1 MQEVVIVSAAR
12 TPVGSFRGAFATLS
26 AVDLGVEVVRGLLAR
41 SQLPADAVD
50 ELIFGQVL
58 TAGCGQ
64 NPARQTALR
73 AGLSVDTPAVTVNL
87 VCGSGLK
94 AVQQA
99 AQAIR
104 CGDAEIVIAGG
115 QESMSNAAYLVD
127 GARAGLRFGH
137 TTLLD
142 SMIQDGLW
150 DAFNDYHMGI
160 TAENLADEFAITR
173 QRQDAFAAR
182 SQQKAAAAIEAGRF
196 DNEIIPVSVSQGKK
210 TPRRVEHDEQPRP
223 DTSEEQ
229 LAQLRPAFRPQD
241 GSVTAGNASSLND
254 GAAAVLL
261 MSADK
266 ARELGLPVLGK
277 IVSSAVAGVDPAV
290 MGIGPVSACRLALA
304 RAGWTLDEVDLI
316 EANEAF
322 AVQALAVGEA
332 LGWDSRK
339 VNVNGGA
346 IALGH
351 PIGAS
356 GCRILVTL
364 LYEMQRRGVSKGL
377 ATLCVGGGQGIAMTI
392 EREREAS

>member
-1 MQEVVIVSAAR
+1 MKEVAIVCALR
-12 TPVGSFRGAFATLS
+12 TPIGSFRGALSSLS
-26 AVDLGVEVVRGLLAR
+26 AVELGAAVVRGLLER
-41 SQLPADAVD
+41 THLPASAVD

-73 AGLSVDTPAVTVNL
+73 AGLPVETPAVTVNL

-99 AQAIR
+99 VQAIR
-104 CGDAEIVIAGG
+104 TGEAEIVIAGG
-115 QESMSNAAYLVD
+115 QESMSNAPYLVQ
-127 GARAGLRFGH
+127 GARDGLRFGH
-137 TTLLD
+137 ASMQD

-160 TAENLADEFAITR
+160 TAENLADAFDISR
-173 QRQDAFAAR
+173 PQQDAFAAL
-182 SQQKAAAAIEAGRF
+182 SQRKAAAAIAAGRF
-196 DNEIIPVSVSQGKK
+196 QAEMVPLSVPQGKK
-210 TPRRVEHDEQPRP
+210 APRMVDADEQPRP
-223 DTSEEQ
+223 ETSEQQ
-229 LAQLRPAFRPQD
+229 LAQLRPAFRTED

-261 MSADK
+261 MSVDK
-266 ARELGLPVLGK
+266 ARQLDLPVLAR
-277 IVSSAVAGVDPAV
+277 IVSSAVAGVDPSV
-290 MGIGPVSACRLALA
+290 MGIGPVSACRKALQ
-304 RAGWTLDEVDLI
+304 RAGWALDEVDLI

-322 AVQALAVGEA
+322 AVQALAVGKLLE
-332 LGWDSRK
+332 WDSQK

-356 GCRILVTL
+356 GCRILVSL
-364 LYEMQRRGVSKGL
+364 LHEMQRRDVSKGL

-392 EREREAS
+392 ER

>member
-1 MQEVVIVSAAR
+1 MTDIAIVAAVR
-12 TPVGSFRGAFATLS
+12 TPVGSFRGAFAPLS
-26 AVDLGVEVVRGLLAR
+26 AVDLGAAVVRGLLER
-41 SQLPADAVD
+41 CQLPAAAVD

-73 AGLSVDTPAVTVNL
+73 AGLPVDTPAVTVNL

-99 AQAIR
+99 VQAIR
-104 CGDAEIVIAGG
+104 CGDAGIVIAGG
-115 QESMSNAAYLVD
+115 QE
-127 GARAGLRFGH
+127 
-137 TTLLD
+137 

-160 TAENLADEFAITR
+160 TAENLADAFDISRE
-173 QRQDAFAAR
+173 RQDAFAAS
-182 SQQKAAAAIEAGRF
+182 SQRKAAAAIAAGRF
-196 DNEIIPVSVSQGKK
+196 REELVPVSVPQGKK
-210 TPRRVEHDEQPRP
+210 PPRVVTDDEQPRP
-223 DTSEEQ
+223 ETSEQQ
-229 LAQLRPAFRPQD
+229 LAQLRPAFRPAD

-261 MSADK
+261 MRVDK
-266 ARELGLPVLGK
+266 ARELGLPVLAR
-277 IVSSAVAGVDPAV
+277 IVSSAVAGVDPSV
-290 MGIGPVSACRLALA
+290 MGIGPVSACRQALQ

-322 AVQALAVGEA
+322 AVQALAVGQLLE
-332 LGWDSRK
+332 WDSEK

-356 GCRILVTL
+356 GCRIIVSLVH
-364 LYEMQRRGVSKGL
+364 EMQRRGASKGL
-377 ATLCVGGGQGIAMTI
+377 ATLCVGGGQGIAMTLQ
-392 EREREAS
+392 R